1 MSVLKK
7 VSTCKGLGKKKRK
20 KSHWSF
26 AAGDALSQRTSATLP
41 AQNHPSPHAQSLSL
55 YYCPQHWN
63 CQSRDPLLLLA
74 KGGHLTQARPL
85 RLLLPWGPQS
95 DKCVLRKEVAGAN
108 LSWEPFTL
116 CVGKLRLGVWVS
128 RGHLNP
134 GCLSLSTHCPA
145 PFRYKHLLRK

>member
-108 LSWEPFTL
+108 LS
-116 CVGKLRLGVWVS
+116 
-128 RGHLNP
+128 
-134 GCLSLSTHCPA
+134 
-145 PFRYKHLLRK
+145 